1 MKQMF
6 LGNLTMTVKWPSSIL
21 DLSNHQR
28 LLLLPIRLGTGD
40 SKRSLYNDQL
50 PKPTEAEN
58 TAYRGSGLFL
68 REEEPPGAEET
79 WNSQC
84 PLLPGCWP
92 TTSEKSEPGDCGNHQ
107 PAGDHWTRWMSQT
120 WGLCRKTFWEQQE
133 SGMGTWLEHRS
144 GVPPENLNRKSGQKG
159 SKQPSIFVSQEWGP
173 VLKWNSLSIGRACM
187 GDNDNR
193 GIWVLL
199 WPWQHPSPFK
209 GQ

>member
-50 PKPTEAEN
+50 PEPTEAEN

-79 WNSQC
+79 WKSQC

-92 TTSEKSEPGDCGNHQ
+92 ATSEKSEPGDCGNHQ
-107 PAGDHWTRWMSQT
+107 PAGDHWTRWVRRGVYAGRHFGNSRSQG
-120 WGLCRKTFWEQQE
+120 WGPDWSIGLGSLQKIPTGSQDRKALSNPQYL
-133 SGMGTWLEHRS
+133 SVRS
-144 GVPPENLNRKSGQKG
+144 GDLY
-159 SKQPSIFVSQEWGP
+159 
-173 VLKWNSLSIGRACM
+173 WNET
-187 GDNDNR
+187 
-193 GIWVLL
+193 
-199 WPWQHPSPFK
+199 PYP
-209 GQ
+209 